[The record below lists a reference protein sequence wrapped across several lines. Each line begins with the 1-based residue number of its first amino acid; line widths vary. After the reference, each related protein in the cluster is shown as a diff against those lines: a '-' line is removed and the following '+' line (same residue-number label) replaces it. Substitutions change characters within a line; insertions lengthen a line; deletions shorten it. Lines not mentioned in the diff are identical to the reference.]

1 MFWHI
6 NTPQYFFTHLD
17 IYFYCSL
24 SLVLYVSL
32 DRENDSFVLRIRTDC
47 ENVLKRNDVGFI
59 EKYLEIEVFYIKVL
73 YPTVYKCQVFYFGSN
88 AQMVSLMQY
97 FNLIF

>member
-6 NTPQYFFTHLD
+6 NTLQYFFTHLD

-24 SLVLYVSL
+24 SLILSVSL
-32 DRENDSFVLRIRTDC
+32 DRENNSFILRIRTGC
-47 ENVLKRNDVGFI
+47 ENVLKRNDVSFI

-73 YPTVYKCQVFYFGSN
+73 YPTVHKC
-88 AQMVSLMQY
+88 
-97 FNLIF
+97 

>member
-6 NTPQYFFTHLD
+6 NTSQYFFTYLNVD
-17 IYFYCSL
+17 FYRSL
-24 SLVLYVSL
+24 SLILDVSFN
-32 DRENDSFVLRIRTDC
+32 RENDSFILRIRTNC
-47 ENVLKRNDVGFI
+47 ENILKRNDIGFI
-59 EKYLEIEVFYIKVL
+59 EKDLEIEVLYIKVL
-73 YPTVYKCQVFYFGSN
+73 YPTVYKCQVFYFRGN